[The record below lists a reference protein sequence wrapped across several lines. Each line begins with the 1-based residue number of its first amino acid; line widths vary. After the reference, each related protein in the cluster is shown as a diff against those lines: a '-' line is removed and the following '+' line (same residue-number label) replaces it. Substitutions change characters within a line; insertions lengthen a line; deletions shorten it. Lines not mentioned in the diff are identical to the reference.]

1 MHDQTGLRSPR
12 TRRLALL
19 VGFAVGTL
27 GWPAWAG
34 SAPKPLPPAAYRFEV
49 VAPNKGKVLLVNFWA
64 TWCEPCR
71 EEMPALV
78 EAAASFAAKDLSVAM
93 VSTDS
98 PKDSEAARKF
108 LEKMQVPFPCWIAT
122 SHDPQP
128 FIDAVDQAWDGSLP
142 YTVVY
147 DRKGASVAKLVGSQ
161 SKASFTEAIRKALSR

>member
-1 MHDQTGLRSPR
+1 MSALRPL
-12 TRRLALL
+12 LAAA
-19 VGFAVGTL
+19 GFAI
-27 GWPAWAG
+27 AAA
-34 SAPKPLPPAAYRFEV
+34 SARPAAGESVKLVKPEQYRSRV
-49 VAPNKGKVLLVNFWA
+49 VAAKKGRVVLVNFWA

-147 DRKGASVAKLVGSQ
+147 DRKGAAVAKLVGSQ
-161 SKASFTEAIRKALSR
+161 SKASFTEAIRKAMSR